1 MLTRQHGR
9 VSVEHRLAIL
19 IVSLIA
25 ADEFEEARLLKTASR
40 LLGSGG
46 FGHGGLCCVRIRWH
60 VDLIGVEVVEFL
72 QDCSLLEA

>member
-25 ADEFEEARLLKTASR
+25 ADEFEISTFAETASGF
-40 LLGSGG
+40 LGRGG
-46 FGHGGLCCVRIRWH
+46 FSHGGLCCVRIRWH